1 MWRSFTCSLL
11 TLILSSSAIA
21 TCELA
26 AEDDLVEPQLAALVE
41 MKFAGADA
49 GAVANAFLKDFK
61 IQSPGGF
68 SLENGQLTLQPDG
81 DKPFSVLRAIAAGPV
96 ARWRVAIAPSGADAK
111 PGPAMTKVG
120 VVLASRQ
127 LAVLIIH
134 RGDGKRTA
142 EEAPGNQVELMLQ
155 SADGK
160 TQTLKTEKLAAD
172 ETSGRWELA
181 YHHGYVRAI
190 RDGKLK
196 AESLAEVNP
205 NTAPVVGIF
214 VEQQE
219 GTTTLTSLTLL
230 GSVKAGSAPTPEKQ
244 EAIRAAQLANLKTA
258 NAFAAG
264 NLEEARLAA
273 EENVILWRKATGE
286 HSADA
291 ANAAFNLAAIVKA
304 QKDAA
309 AMLAA
314 SRMVVDARQAA
325 LGPKHPLTA
334 LALLDLARTHAEQ
347 EDFAAARPLA
357 AAAAEVLAKSYG
369 EEHALAIEAKK
380 LAAPK

>member
-1 MWRSFTCSLL
+1 
-11 TLILSSSAIA
+11 
-21 TCELA
+21 
-26 AEDDLVEPQLAALVE
+26 
-41 MKFAGADA
+41 
-49 GAVANAFLKDFK
+49 
-61 IQSPGGF
+61 
-68 SLENGQLTLQPDG
+68 
-81 DKPFSVLRAIAAGPV
+81 
-96 ARWRVAIAPSGADAK
+96 
-111 PGPAMTKVG
+111 MTKIG

-127 LAVLIIH
+127 LAVLIVQ
-134 RGDGKRTA
+134 RGDDKKEA
-142 EEAPGNQVELMLQ
+142 NDAPGDQVELMLQ

-160 TQTLKTEKLAAD
+160 SQTLTTERLKAD
-172 ETSGRWELA
+172 ETSGVWELA
-181 YHHGYVRAI
+181 YHHGYLRAF

-196 AESLAEVNP
+196 AEALAEVNP
-205 NTAPVVGIF
+205 NTAPIVGIF
-214 VEQQE
+214 DEHQK

-230 GSVKAGSAPTPEKQ
+230 GSETSGVAPSEEKR

-264 NLEEARLAA
+264 NLDEARLAA

-309 AMLAA
+309 RALAA
-314 SRMVVDARQAA
+314 CKMVADARQMA

-334 LALLDLARTHAEQ
+334 LALLDLARAHAEQ
-347 EDFAAARPLA
+347 DDLAAARPLA
-357 AAAAEVLAKSYG
+357 AAAAEVLAKSHG

-380 LAAPK
+380 LAAP